1 MVKRLLPCPL
11 RFSRRPLYGFFPHL
25 QRISGRIEK
34 KRLDG
39 AILRPCSRKRPEL
52 ETRDEGIS
60 KVEEKDKRV
69 ESVNKGKNLSMRNEM
84 RSEVATFELP
94 GIPLAPSKQDK
105 KPGVTFVLDQA
116 SLVCAN
122 VGKRYQILNSSEHAA
137 FLRRKNMNPYI
148 YRPDIIHE
156 VLCRIIDSR
165 LCKSGRIQ
173 SIYVKTNEGVLIKVE
188 PNTHIPRTPR
198 HFRNMMAELLQN
210 FSVKAANK
218 RGKLLRLVENPVTQH
233 LPANSRKIG
242 LSYSSNKLVR
252 LKDYV
257 GGISEDE
264 NLVFVVGA
272 MAQGKIDADYIDD
285 LISVYR
291 GRMSARMCLEEIFEA
306 VESKW
311 KIL

>member
-218 RGKLLRLVENPVTQH
+218 RG
-233 LPANSRKIG
+233 